1 MSDNQSS
8 TPSIPRSTGFDST
21 LALQKEGY
29 DFIRNRCQ
37 QMQTD
42 IFETRVLLKP
52 TICMLGRE
60 ASEIFNDET
69 KFQRS
74 GAAPTR
80 VKKTLLGQ
88 KGVQGLDGEAHR
100 HRKAMFMALMSKQSL
115 DELVQTIH
123 AYWLA
128 AINDW
133 QLRDSPIVLKQA
145 AAEVLTQS
153 ICQWAGVPLERDE
166 IKHRTHQFIHMI
178 ESASKIGFRHW
189 QGRQARRS
197 MERWCRKLI
206 HQTRT
211 GHLSIEPDKALY
223 KIAMH
228 QQLDNNLLSEQVA
241 AVELLNVLRPT
252 VAITYYIVLTALA
265 LHHFPHEA
273 KRLDSDEARHRFA
286 QEVRRFY
293 PFFPATVALVKHT
306 FEWQGYTFA
315 EGTRVML
322 DLYGTNHDE
331 RLWQNPEQF
340 WPDRF
345 LYNEPDPFSLI
356 PQGGGDYWQHHRC
369 AGEWL
374 TLTMMELAL
383 KVLTEEMEYEVPG
396 QNLFLPH
403 NKMPTYPESG
413 FVFCNVKPLAASTN
427 V

>member
-1 MSDNQSS
+1 MSDSQSS
-8 TPSIPRSTGFDST
+8 ASPPPRAPGFDST
-21 LALQKEGY
+21 LALQQEGY

-37 QMQTD
+37 QMDTD
-42 IFETRVLLKP
+42 VFETRLLLKP
-52 TICMLGRE
+52 TICMVGRE
-60 ASEIFNDET
+60 ASELFYDET
-69 KFQRS
+69 KFKRS

-80 VKKTLLGQ
+80 LKKTLFGQ
-88 KGVQGLDGEAHR
+88 QGVQGLDGEAHR
-100 HRKAMFMALMSKQSL
+100 HRKAMFMTLMTKQSL
-115 DELVQTIH
+115 DELVQTTH
-123 AYWLA
+123 AYWLT

-133 QLRDSPIVLKQA
+133 QSRNSPIVLKQA
-145 AAEVLTQS
+145 AAQVLTQS
-153 ICQWAGVPLERDE
+153 ICQWAGVPLEHNE
-166 IKHRTHQFIHMI
+166 VKHRTQQFIHMI

-189 QGRQARRS
+189 QGRQARRL

-211 GHLSIEPDKALY
+211 RELPVEPEKSLY

-228 QQLDNNLLSEQVA
+228 QQLDNHLLTEQVA
-241 AVELLNVLRPT
+241 AVELLNILRPT
-252 VAITYYIVLTALA
+252 VAIVYYIVLMALA
-265 LHHFPHEA
+265 LHQFPHEA

-293 PFFPATVALVKHT
+293 PFFPATVAQVKHT

-331 RLWQNPEQF
+331 RLWRNPEQF

-345 LYNEPDPFSLI
+345 LYNEPDKFSLI
-356 PQGGGDYWQHHRC
+356 PQGGGDYWAHHRC

-374 TLTMMELAL
+374 TLSMMELAL
-383 KVLTEEMEYEVPG
+383 SVLTLEMKYDVPG

-403 NKMPTYPESG
+403 NKMPTMPESG
-413 FVFCNVKPLAASTN
+413 FVFCNVNSLAAGKT